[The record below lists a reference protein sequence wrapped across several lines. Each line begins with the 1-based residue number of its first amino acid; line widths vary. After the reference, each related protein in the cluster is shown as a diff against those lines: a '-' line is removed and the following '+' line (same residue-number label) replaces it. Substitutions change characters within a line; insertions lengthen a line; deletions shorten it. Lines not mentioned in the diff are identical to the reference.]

1 MSEIKFACPHCH
13 QHIACDSD
21 YASLG
26 IECPS
31 CGGSLVVPRLTN
43 AGCSHH
49 DVVIVAPTAAP
60 MRIPA
65 PRVQPSLVMTD
76 EDWRNNYT
84 EMTGESPGEST
95 AWLLAAIGTLV
106 VAVVLKANGLG
117 FWPVVCWLL
126 LGCVISGILIAR
138 SRGEGG
144 TARHQIFMVL
154 IYVCIAIVVLPAIA
168 VGILFI
174 GCAACH

>member
-26 IECPS
+26 IECPA

-43 AGCSHH
+43 AGFSHP
-49 DVVIVAPTAAP
+49 DVVIVAPTP
-60 MRIPA
+60 SPKHIPA
-65 PRVQPSLVMTD
+65 PPVQSPLAMTD
-76 EDWRNNYT
+76 EQWRKNYA
-84 EMTGESPGEST
+84 EVTGDSSGEST

-106 VAVVLKANGLG
+106 VAVILKVNGFG
-117 FWPVVCWLL
+117 FWPVVGWLL
-126 LGCVISGILIAR
+126 LGCVVSGILIAR
-138 SRGEGG
+138 SRDEGG
-144 TARHQIFMVL
+144 SAGRQIFMVL
-154 IYVCIAIVVLPAIA
+154 MYVCATIVVLPAIA

-174 GCAACH
+174 GCAAL